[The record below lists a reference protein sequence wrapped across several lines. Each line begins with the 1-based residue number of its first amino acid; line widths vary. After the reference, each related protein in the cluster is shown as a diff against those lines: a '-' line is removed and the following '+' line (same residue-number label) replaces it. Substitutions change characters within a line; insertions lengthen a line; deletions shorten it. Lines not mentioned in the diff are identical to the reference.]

1 MANGAKVTEFI
12 QAVPL
17 FAGLLPSELNR
28 VAAAMQL
35 LDVVAGEVVCAQGDP
50 GYQFYVIAGGEAVV
64 ERHGHT
70 VAKLHP
76 GDYFGELALL
86 DRGPRSA
93 TVRALTDSRLF
104 VLHKQNFTM
113 VLEEVPA
120 VARKLLGVLAA
131 RLREAEARAD
141 RVPLD

>member
-1 MANGAKVTEFI
+1 VANGATVTEFI
-12 QAVPL
+12 RAVPL
-17 FAGLLPSELNR
+17 FAGLQAEELNR

-35 LDVVAGEVVCAQGDP
+35 LDVVAGELICAQGDP

-64 ERHGHT
+64 ERHGQP
-70 VAKLHP
+70 VAKLHA

-93 TVRALTDSRLF
+93 TVRALTDCRLF
-104 VLHKQNFTM
+104 VLHKQSFTM
-113 VLEEVPA
+113 VLEEMPV
-120 VARKLLGVLAA
+120 VAQKLLGVLAS

>member
-1 MANGAKVTEFI
+1 VTNGVKVPEFI
-12 QAVPL
+12 RTVPL

-35 LDVVAGEVVCAQGDP
+35 LDVVDGQLVCAEGDP
-50 GYQFYVIAGGEAVV
+50 GYQFYVIAQGEAVV
-64 ERHGHT
+64 ERHGHP
-70 VAKLHP
+70 VAKLHA

-86 DRGPRSA
+86 DRGRRSA
-93 TVRALTDSRLF
+93 SVRALTDVRLL
-104 VLHKQNFTM
+104 VLHKQSFTA

-141 RVPLD
+141 RVPID

>member
-1 MANGAKVTEFI
+1 VTNGVEVTEFI
-12 QAVPL
+12 RTVPL
-17 FAGLLPSELNR
+17 FAGLLSSELNR

-35 LDVVAGEVVCAQGDP
+35 LDVTGGELVCAEGDP
-50 GYQFYVIAGGEAVV
+50 GHQFYVIAEGEAVV
-64 ERHGHT
+64 ERHGHS
-70 VAKLHP
+70 VAKLHA

-93 TVRALTDSRLF
+93 SVRALTDTRLF
-104 VLHKQNFTM
+104 VLHRQSFTT

-141 RVPLD
+141 RLPIE

>member
-1 MANGAKVTEFI
+1 VTNGVKVAEFI
-12 QAVPL
+12 RAVPL
-17 FAGLLPSELNR
+17 FAGLQPSELNR

-35 LDVVAGEVVCAQGDP
+35 LDVVAGELICAQGDP
-50 GYQFYVIAGGEAVV
+50 GYQFYVIAAGEVVV
-64 ERHGHT
+64 ERHGHA
-70 VAKLHP
+70 VAKLHA

-104 VLHKQNFTM
+104 VLHKQSFTI

-120 VARKLLGVLAA
+120 VAQKLLGVLAT

-141 RVPLD
+141 RVPFD

>member
-1 MANGAKVTEFI
+1 VTRGATVTEFI
-12 QAVPL
+12 RAVPL
-17 FAGLLPSELNR
+17 FAGLAPSELNR
-28 VAAAMQL
+28 VAAAMQM
-35 LDVVAGEVVCAQGDP
+35 LDVAAGELICAEGDP

-64 ERHGHT
+64 ERRGHP
-70 VAKLHP
+70 VAKLHS

-93 TVRALTDSRLF
+93 SVRALTDSRLF
-104 VLHKQNFTM
+104 VLHKQSFTM

-120 VARKLLGVLAA
+120 VARKLLGVLAS

-141 RVPLD
+141 RVPFD

>member
-1 MANGAKVTEFI
+1 MTNGATVTEFI
-12 QAVPL
+12 RAVPL

-64 ERHGHT
+64 ERHGHA
-70 VAKLHP
+70 VAKLHA

-104 VLHKQNFTM
+104 VLHKQSFTM
-113 VLEEVPA
+113 VLEEMPA
-120 VARKLLGVLAA
+120 VARKLLGVLAS